1 MSSVHMRDLFADD
14 PQRHDSF
21 SIRLDDL
28 LLDYSRNRISSETMR
43 LLLDLARE
51 QQLPQWI
58 EDQFTGKKI
67 NFTEHRAVLH
77 TALRSNGL
85 QKLILDGQDVNAVV
99 REVLEKMRVFCESVR
114 SGSWKGCTGKEIT
127 DVVNIGIGGSELGP
141 HMVVDALR
149 PCQSGPRVHFVSN
162 VDGSHVHDTLEPLS
176 PETTLF
182 IISSKSFTTQETLLN
197 AQMAR
202 EWIERA
208 MGNPDCLDKHF
219 VAATGNIKAAKAFGI
234 KEDNIFQFWDWVGGR
249 YSLCSSVGL
258 VVALSIGMDNF
269 DELLAG
275 ARTMDNHFR
284 VAPLEQNMPVILAM
298 IGIWYNNFLGAE
310 SFAVIPYDQHL
321 HLFPFWLQ
329 QTDMESNGK
338 RITRDGRVVD
348 YATSPV
354 VWGETGV
361 NGQHSFYQLF
371 HQGTRLTPIDFIAGV
386 QAHHPLDS
394 HQKILIANFL
404 AQSKA
409 LMLGCDRET
418 TREQMQAEGMDE
430 ETLAELLP
438 HRIFP
443 GNMPSNTLLFKKLT
457 PHMLGMLVALYEHK
471 VFVQGIIWE
480 INSFDQWGVDL
491 GKKLVA
497 GIHEELEGNE
507 SSTPQDAS
515 TAGLLRFYREVTG
528 D

>member
-1 MSSVHMRDLFADD
+1 MSSVHMRDMFADD
-14 PQRHDSF
+14 PQRHDTF
-21 SIRLDDL
+21 SIRFDDL
-28 LLDYSRNRISSETMR
+28 LLDYSKNRISRETIR
-43 LLLDLARE
+43 LLLNLARE

-77 TALRSNGL
+77 TALRNGGA
-85 QKLILDGQDVNAVV
+85 QKLMLDGEDVNAAV

-114 SGSWKGCTGKEIT
+114 NGSWKGCTGKEIS

-141 HMVVDALR
+141 HMAVEALK
-149 PCQSGPRVHFVSN
+149 PYQSGPRVHFVSN
-162 VDGSHVHDTLEPLS
+162 VDGSHVTDILESLS

-182 IISSKSFTTQETLLN
+182 IVSSKSFASQETLLN
-197 AQMAR
+197 AQVAR
-202 EWIERA
+202 EWMQRV
-208 MGNPDCLDKHF
+208 MGNPDCLGKHF
-219 VAATGNIKAAKAFGI
+219 VAATENIKAARAFGI
-234 KEDNIFQFWDWVGGR
+234 NEGNIFRLWSWVGGR

-258 VVALSIGMDNF
+258 VIALAIGMEHF

-275 ARTMDNHFR
+275 AGAMDEHFR
-284 VAPLEQNMPVILAM
+284 ITPLEQNMPVILAM
-298 IGIWYNNFLGAE
+298 IGIWYNNFLGAG
-310 SFAVIPYDQHL
+310 SFAMIPYDQHL
-321 HLFPFWLQ
+321 HLFPCWLQ
-329 QTDMESNGK
+329 QVEMESNGK
-338 RITRDGRVVD
+338 RITRGGDVVD
-348 YATSPV
+348 YATSAA
-354 VWGETGV
+354 VWGEAGV

-394 HQKILIANFL
+394 HQKVLIANLL

-409 LMLGCDRET
+409 LMLGCDRDT
-418 TREQMQAEGMDE
+418 ACEQMQAEGMDKE
-430 ETLAELLP
+430 ASAELLP
-438 HRIFP
+438 HRTFP
-443 GNMPSNTLLFKKLT
+443 GNMPSNALLFKKLT

-480 INSFDQWGVDL
+480 INSFDQWGVEL

-497 GIHEELEGNE
+497 GIHAELQGNE
-507 SSTPQDAS
+507 SSTEQDVS
-515 TAGLLRFYREVTG
+515 TAGLLRFCREMNG